1 LRCNRKRDLTA
12 KDEPRLRVNDEGR
25 LGRRRPEDRGG
36 LDDPAG
42 LAIDFDD
49 VAEVGLDEMNE
60 NGDDPHQIGETV
72 AIRVDRPGSPVEFGT
87 SGAH

>member
-12 KDEPRLRVNDEGR
+12 KDEPQGQRRGR